1 MKSARIR
8 IRHEL
13 MKKEYPDKSNAKG
26 IPYTGLS
33 NTHPETKAIAEQVK
47 RNMENMQFDMPLY
60 RIRYPMG
67 YLGWQLGPINT
78 PLQVI
83 TGRGP

>member
-1 MKSARIR
+1 MKSARIQ

-33 NTHPETKAIAEQVK
+33 NARPETKAIAEQVK
-47 RNMENMQFDMPLY
+47 RNMENMPFGITEYIEFDVPWT
-60 RIRYPMG
+60 IADPEIG
-67 YLGWQLGPINT
+67 E
-78 PLQVI
+78 
-83 TGRGP
+83 